1 MKASAICIDGAWR
14 DVYKDPITDSGKR
27 SKKGRLALTENF
39 ETVRIE
45 ELDGR
50 ENLLQ
55 PVFKNGKILKEFSFD
70 EVRNA

>member
-1 MKASAICIDGAWR
+1 
-14 DVYKDPITDSGKR
+14 
-27 SKKGRLALTENF
+27 
-39 ETVRIE
+39 VRVE